1 MEGTSCRGGVSIVCD
16 EEGAMLPLELDF
28 LCSTSPLVLRDCAF
42 PPRPPAC
49 CLYWRLTDSS
59 GFSTSCPQSLGQLSG
74 TIHVMKW
81 NTNILT
87 TKKKERKK
95 EYMVKTGEIWD
106 MAPISVSWLW
116 YCIMVMKPGGH
127 GHPLQYSCLEN
138 PKDKGAWWAIVHAV
152 TKSQTQL
159 KWLSAGLWRW

>member
-1 MEGTSCRGGVSIVCD
+1 MEGNSCRGGVSIVCD

-49 CLYWRLTDSS
+49 CLYR
-59 GFSTSCPQSLGQLSG
+59 QLWLLHFLPSEPWPVVRDH
-74 TIHVMKW
+74 TCDEMKHQH
-81 NTNILT
+81 THHQ
-87 TKKKERKK
+87 KERKK